1 MCPDNQSE
9 YDPRTA
15 ALISADRLNEPPSPL
30 TRTLPS
36 REAEPEAGEPDAEPG
51 AKGREETFLGQLA
64 DFAQQH
70 QASRWSGTL
79 ATYLETVVK
88 ADPQRCTRTSH
99 QYIWD
104 MLRTQG
110 KEDERGALRCA
121 LLSNDLFGIDDS
133 IARVLDYFKAAAAG
147 SEVGRRLLLLLG
159 PPSGGK
165 STAVILLK
173 RGLEEYSYTDAGALY
188 AVAGCPVHESPLNL
202 IPASLR
208 GEFRETYGV
217 EIKGELSPW
226 ARDRLEREFEGDFM
240 RMPVE
245 RIFISEAGRVGV
257 GTYAP
262 HDPTTADLADLVGS
276 VDLSKVA
283 EFGDE
288 GDPRAWSWS
297 GSVYAASRGVLEMI
311 EILKVKREFL
321 YLLLT
326 LTQEKNVKV
335 SRFPLIHVDE
345 TIVAHTNLA
354 EFRKF
359 LQERENEALLDR
371 MVVIQVPYTLDYRAE
386 AKIYRKLI
394 SGAEPTFRE
403 VHLDPHVLHTAAVF
417 AILTRLHE
425 GEEKGADFSKRVRL
439 QAGEDVEGVNRAD
452 AERLR
457 ERFPDEGLA
466 GVSPRFVINALS
478 AAISKSNTR
487 SLTTMDV
494 LLALKD
500 AIESDARI
508 DPKEK
513 RRWIDFLVLARK
525 DFYNR
530 WVKEDVHKAL
540 FVSFEQ
546 EAQELLDKYVDEVEA
561 MLDSRQVKD
570 PMTGDERRPDERF
583 LRSVEEK
590 LHISDSGKLSFRQE
604 VVRKAWGAYKR
615 GEKFSLDSHARLHD
629 AVKQY
634 LFEQRRDVLRL
645 VSSAA
650 RPDEEVKQKISVVE
664 KRLVDEYGYDP
675 HSAREALNYVTTLL
689 AQE

>member
-1 MCPDNQSE
+1 MTSIDKAWSAGQQEELMQSLL
-9 YDPRTA
+9 A
-15 ALISADRLNEPPSPL
+15 F
-30 TRTLPS
+30 TREHKAT
-36 REAEPEAGEPDAEPG
+36 
-51 AKGREETFLGQLA
+51 
-64 DFAQQH
+64 H
-70 QASRWSGTL
+70 WSGTL
-79 ATYLETVVK
+79 AQFLENILPK
-88 ADPQRCTRTSH
+88 DPQGIARSSH

-104 MLRTQG
+104 MIRWTRREDAEGHLRTALFS
-110 KEDERGALRCA
+110 DE
-121 LLSNDLFGIDDS
+121 LFGMDEAID
-133 IARVLDYFKAAAAG
+133 RVVDYFKAAAAG

-165 STAVILLK
+165 STLVILLK
-173 RGLEEYSYTDAGALY
+173 RGLEEYSYTDAGAMYGLH
-188 AVAGCPVHESPLNL
+188 GCPVHESPLHL
-202 IPASLR
+202 VPHSLR
-208 GEFRETYGV
+208 PGFRDTYGV
-217 EIKGELSPW
+217 DISGEICPFCR
-226 ARDRLEREFEGDFM
+226 ARLEQQFHGDFLQ
-240 RMPVE
+240 MPIE
-245 RIFISEAGRVGV
+245 RLFISEAGRSGI

-297 GSVYAASRGVLEMI
+297 GAVYAASRGMLEMI

-335 SRFPLIHVDE
+335 SRFPLIYLDE
-345 TIVAHTNLA
+345 TILAHTNLA

-359 LQERENEALLDR
+359 LQESENEALLDR
-371 MVVIQVPYTLDYRAE
+371 MVIIQVPYTLNYTDE
-386 AKIYRKLI
+386 ARIYKKLI
-394 SGAEPTFRE
+394 SSAAPAFRS
-403 VHLDPHVLHTAAVF
+403 VHLDPHVLHAAAVF

-425 GEEKGADFSKRVRL
+425 AEEKDQELAKKVRL
-439 QAGEDVEGVNRAD
+439 HAHEDVEGVNRAE
-452 AERLR
+452 AERAR
-457 ERFPDEGLA
+457 QKMPDEGLG

-478 AAISKSNTR
+478 NAIIQSDTR

-500 AIESDARI
+500 AIDSDARI
-508 DPKEK
+508 EPKKK
-513 RRWIDFLVLARK
+513 RKWIDYLVLTRK
-525 DFYNR
+525 HFYNR

-546 EAQELLDKYVDEVEA
+546 EAQDLLDKYLDEVEA
-561 MLDSRQVKD
+561 TLDNRQIND
-570 PMTGDERRPDERF
+570 PITNEERRPDERF

-590 LHISDSGKLSFRQE
+590 IHISDSGKQSFRQE
-604 VVRKAWGAYKR
+604 VVRKAMGAFKR
-615 GEKFSLDSHARLHD
+615 GEKFTLDSHAQLHD
-629 AVKQY
+629 AVQQY

-645 VSSAA
+645 VSSSA
-650 RPDEEVKQKISVVE
+650 RPDEEARQKISIVE
-664 KRLVDEYGYDP
+664 RRLVDEYGYDG